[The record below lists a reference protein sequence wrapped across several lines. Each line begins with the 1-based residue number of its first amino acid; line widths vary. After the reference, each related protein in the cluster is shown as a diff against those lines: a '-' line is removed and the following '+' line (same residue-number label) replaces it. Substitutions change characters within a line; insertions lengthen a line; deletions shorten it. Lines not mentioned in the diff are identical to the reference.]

1 METII
6 DILKVYGRILT
17 IIPWLLIV
25 TLFMGK
31 RSIGE
36 VPVFDFLIII
46 VLGAVAG
53 ADIADPDIPHLFTFL
68 SISGIGGLQIIVS
81 KLKLKNRLLGR
92 LITFEPTIV
101 IRNGTFNVGNL
112 QKIRY
117 SLDNVLQML
126 REKDVFDVNDVE
138 LALIEPNGKLTA
150 YKKPHKS
157 TVTVEDLDI
166 KKISKGIAYPVIV
179 EGKIENQVLSQLNL
193 TEKWLHQELQKK
205 GLKSVDIFFAS
216 VNANHELHVSLYR
229 NNKIIKPEIK
239 H

>member
-1 METII
+1 METLLE
-6 DILKVYGRILT
+6 ILKVYGRIIT

-53 ADIADPDIPHLFTFL
+53 ADIADPDIPHLYTFL
-68 SISGIGGLQIIVS
+68 SIAAIGALQIIVT
-81 KLKLKNRLLGR
+81 KLKLKYRFFGR
-92 LITFEPTIV
+92 MITFEPTIV
-101 IRNGTFNVGNL
+101 IRNGHFIVENL
-112 QKIRY
+112 KNIRY
-117 SLDNVLQML
+117 SLDNILQML

-138 LALIEPNGKLTA
+138 LALIEPNGRLTA

-157 TVTVEDLDI
+157 TVTVEDLGI
-166 KKISKGIAYPVIV
+166 KKISEGIAYPVVV
-179 EGKIENQVLSQLNL
+179 EGNIENQILSQLNL
-193 TEKWLHQELQKK
+193 TEKWLNQELQKK
-205 GLKSVDIFFAS
+205 GLKLVDVFFAS
-216 VNANHELHVSLYR
+216 VNANHELHVSL
-229 NNKIIKPEIK
+229 NNNNNMMKPEIK

>member
-1 METII
+1 METLI
-6 DILKVYGRILT
+6 DILKVYVRIIT

-31 RSIGE
+31 RAIGE

-53 ADIADPDIPHLFTFL
+53 ADIADPDIPHLYTFL
-68 SISGIGGLQIIVS
+68 SILAIGVLQIIVS
-81 KLKLKNRLLGR
+81 KLKLKNRFLGR

-101 IRNGTFNVGNL
+101 IRNGAFIVGNL

-126 REKDVFDVNDVE
+126 REKDIFDVNDVE

-150 YKKPHKS
+150 FKKPHKS
-157 TVTVEDLDI
+157 TITAEDLGV
-166 KKISKGIAYPVIV
+166 KKVSGNIAYPVII
-179 EGKIENQVLSQLNL
+179 EGNIENQVLTQLNL
-193 TEKWLHQELQKK
+193 TEQWLVQELQKK
-205 GLKSVDIFFAS
+205 DLKTVDIFFAS
-216 VNANHELHVSLYR
+216 VNANHELHVSLNS
-229 NNKIIKPEIK
+229 NNKSFKPEIN

>member
-1 METII
+1 METLLEII
-6 DILKVYGRILT
+6 KVYGRIIT

-53 ADIADPDIPHLFTFL
+53 ADIADPDIPHLYTFL
-68 SISGIGGLQIIVS
+68 SIAAIGALQIIVT
-81 KLKLKNRLLGR
+81 KLKLKYRFFGR
-92 LITFEPTIV
+92 MITFEPTIV
-101 IRNGTFNVGNL
+101 IRNGHFIVENL
-112 QKIRY
+112 KNIRY
-117 SLDNVLQML
+117 SLDNILQML

-138 LALIEPNGKLTA
+138 LALIEPNGRLTA

-157 TVTVEDLDI
+157 TVTVEDLGI
-166 KKISKGIAYPVIV
+166 KKISEGIAYPVVV
-179 EGKIENQVLSQLNL
+179 EGNIENQILSQLNL
-193 TEKWLHQELQKK
+193 TEKWLNQELQKK
-205 GLKSVDIFFAS
+205 GLKLVDVFFAS
-216 VNANHELHVSLYR
+216 VNANHELHVSL
-229 NNKIIKPEIK
+229 NNNNNMMKPEIK

>member
-1 METII
+1 METLME
-6 DILKVYGRILT
+6 ILKVYGRIIT

-36 VPVFDFLIII
+36 VPVFDFLVII

-53 ADIADPDIPHLFTFL
+53 ADIADPDIPHLYTFL
-68 SISGIGGLQIIVS
+68 SISAIGGLQIIVS
-81 KLKLKNRLLGR
+81 KFKLRNRLFGR

-101 IRNGTFNVGNL
+101 IRNGIFIVENL
-112 QKIRY
+112 KRIRY

-150 YKKPHKS
+150 FKKPHRT
-157 TVTVEDLDI
+157 TVTIEDLGI
-166 KKISKGIAYPVIV
+166 NKTTGSIAYPVIV
-179 EGKIENQVLSQLNL
+179 EGNIENQILSQLNL
-193 TEKWLHQELQKK
+193 SEKWLLNELQKK
-205 GLKSVDIFFAS
+205 GLKPVDIFFAS
-216 VNANHELHVSLYR
+216 INAKHEMHLSLKNH
-229 NNKIIKPEIK
+229 NNITKPPIN

>member
-1 METII
+1 METLIE
-6 DILKVYGRILT
+6 ILKVYGRIVT

-46 VLGAVAG
+46 VLGAVVG
-53 ADIADPDIPHLFTFL
+53 ADIADPDIPHLYTFL
-68 SISGIGGLQIIVS
+68 SISAIGALQIIVS
-81 KLKLKNRLLGR
+81 KLKLNHRFLRR

-101 IRNGTFNVGNL
+101 ENL

-126 REKDVFDVNDVE
+126 REKDIFDVNEVE

-150 YKKPHKS
+150 FKKTHKS
-157 TVTVEDLDI
+157 TVTIEDLGI
-166 KKISKGIAYPVIV
+166 KNISRSIAYPIIV
-179 EGKIENQVLSQLNL
+179 EGNIEIETLSQLNL
-193 TEKWLHQELQKK
+193 TDKWLLQELQKK
-205 GLKSVDIFFAS
+205 DLKLIDIFFAS
-216 VNANHELHVSLYR
+216 VNENHELHVSLIS
-229 NNKIIKPEIK
+229 NNKVNKAKIR